1 VAMVG
6 WMLDPSKSSAA
17 ASVGRY
23 VSRRYLSRVAFHS
36 SHSSTLT
43 MEKRFLASQAE
54 RLADNKRRL
63 QKSRQNQ
70 LRSNDGGGQTPSL
83 SDNYFV
89 DDAPNLCDEDDNA
102 NIIVNDV
109 DVATNNDHHSSQ
121 KEKGHRF
128 WMNFRKLRSELQ
140 SQVDALLLISPDE
153 EGGAATTADGDSGG
167 VNNYEAAK
175 AYYSTAARRS
185 EGRTRLDCI
194 LDNVR
199 LLRRH
204 CLSSSSVLPSTTKR
218 SDNDDITAN
227 NQPLLLSSILSTP
240 MPDMTQ
246 TDVRLVSEEIDRLLK
261 CIDEARA
268 IISPKEKFVFKRYRK
283 AMEEKS
289 RLLLGEG
296 ENVSSGSQPSNIDDD
311 GVIRKE
317 TNVAYNDDQDKETFN
332 HDGGVLENKSDCIIE
347 IFPDDNIQVNKASK
361 SQIQYYSLPR
371 RINSLHPPTFNN
383 SNNTQ
388 QHNTSSSSSSSGSM
402 SYLLQNL
409 TNVTILLHGSRPTLH
424 IKNIHKCHIYV
435 TEPTLG
441 PVHITNC
448 HSSQIRCSCYQLR
461 IHDSINVKFGVWV
474 RSGPIIENCKEMV
487 FEGDYYSG
495 DGGNNGGVGKNNMY
509 WDVKDFNWLR
519 ALRKSPN
526 FVVVASKV
534 EESGLNGG
542 ELVPEKEDVGA
553 KDSDEMPLQEEEE
566 EHSEDEL

>member
-1 VAMVG
+1 
-6 WMLDPSKSSAA
+6 
-17 ASVGRY
+17 
-23 VSRRYLSRVAFHS
+23 
-36 SHSSTLT
+36 
-43 MEKRFLASQAE
+43 MEARFLASQAE
-54 RLADNKRRL
+54 RLANNKRRL

-70 LRSNDGGGQTPSL
+70 LRSNDNDGGPSTL

-89 DDAPNLCDEDDNA
+89 DDAPNLCDEDDDNA
-102 NIIVNDV
+102 KIIVNDV

-121 KEKGHRF
+121 KEEGHRF
-128 WMNFRKLRSELQ
+128 RMNFRKLCSELQ

-153 EGGAATTADGDSGG
+153 EGGIATTADGDGG
-167 VNNYEAAK
+167 GLNNYEAAK
-175 AYYSTAARRS
+175 AYYSTAARRN
-185 EGRTRLDCI
+185 EGRNRLDYI

-204 CLSSSSVLPSTTKR
+204 CLSSSSVLPSTSK
-218 SDNDDITAN
+218 SGNDDITAN

-246 TDVRLVSEEIDRLLK
+246 TDVRLLSEEIDRLLK

-296 ENVSSGSQPSNIDDD
+296 ANNVSSESQPSNIDEGD
-311 GVIRKE
+311 IRKE
-317 TNVAYNDDQDKETFN
+317 TNVADNDDQDKETFN

-361 SQIQYYSLPR
+361 SQIQYYSRPR
-371 RINSLHPPTFNN
+371 RINSLHPPAFNN

-424 IKNIHKCHIYV
+424 IKNIHNCHIYV

-441 PVHITNC
+441 PVHMTNC

-487 FEGDYYSG
+487 FEGDYYLE
-495 DGGNNGGVGKNNMY
+495 DGGGGGVGKNNMY

-519 ALRKSPN
+519 TLRKSPN
-526 FVVVASKV
+526 FVVVTPKESKI
-534 EESGLNGG
+534 GLKGG
-542 ELVPEKEDVGA
+542 EHVNEKEGVGA
-553 KDSDEMPLQEEEE
+553 NISEQISLQEEEE
-566 EHSEDEL
+566 EEEEEEEDSEDEL